1 MKRQVLVALIALLG
15 GGAITRGQDS
25 TLIDREVMD
34 ALIAETSGEMG
45 LNHFTHIVSNFSG
58 FSPSLGADQTADY
71 IADSARRWGLSDV
84 KIERFPSDGK
94 LYYWAFRSEPWWEGK
109 KAEIWLVEP
118 NKERIAS
125 FDAYRGYLARFSG
138 SANLTAELVDVG
150 AGTKPS
156 DYEGKSVS
164 GKIALASGSPGMA
177 HAKAVWEHGAAG
189 VIAYRTSNH
198 ISEPDLIPGVQIA
211 PRDGPNGEP
220 PGFVI
225 SVSFRS
231 GKGLS
236 NRLAAGEKLVVRA
249 DIEAET
255 KAGYYPQVHAVVK
268 GTEPELPE
276 IWIQAHTNYRNGG
289 GGNNMTGVGTT
300 LDLARSLATLVER
313 GRIPRPRRSI
323 RFTWGAEH
331 TASLY
336 YFYTYPEN
344 TKRVLAYL
352 DLDMVGDHQHLS
364 QSILRLYR
372 TPDSRPS
379 FVNDIVQEMFEV
391 VAEGNNISIRNGRG
405 PTFES
410 GFLLPIVDPAGSSD
424 QFFYK
429 IEDFWGPS
437 DHEDVGE
444 ASIGLHAVLLNTWPD
459 PYIGTQEDTPERAD
473 ATQMKRAGVITGT
486 AALVMASAGAD
497 EVPNLAQN
505 GLQKAGARLS
515 AEERRA
521 MDVLWAAS
529 KASVLDDYWLART
542 IITQA
547 YRREAEA
554 LATLEV
560 FASDGKSKD
569 YVTETARSVAE
580 REPAAQKR
588 LRQQAATV
596 AEMRE
601 WGAVEPSSPPTGGIA
616 LLVPTRNTEIR
627 GPVNLFRH
635 QYGQDW
641 LKEKL
646 QDPDFIKKIRLVRR
660 GRYYPWETLNFAD
673 GKLNLGQIRERL
685 AAEYGPAPLEEFEE
699 YFRMLEKVGVLTL
712 SSPASDAGRR

>member
-1 MKRQVLVALIALLG
+1 MKRRVLVFLTVLLG
-15 GGAITRGQDS
+15 GGGMTRGQDS
-25 TLIDREVMD
+25 TLIDRETMD

-45 LNHFTHIVSNFSG
+45 LNHFSHIVSNFSG
-58 FSPSLGADQTADY
+58 FSPSLGAEQTADY
-71 IADSARRWGLSDV
+71 IADSARGWGLSDV
-84 KIERFPSDGK
+84 KIEKFPSDGK

-109 KAEIWLVEP
+109 KAEIWLIEP

-125 FDAYRGYLARFSG
+125 FDAYRGHLGRFST
-138 SANLTAELVDVG
+138 SADLTVELVDVG
-150 AGTKPS
+150 AGTKAS

-164 GKIALASGSPGMA
+164 GKIVLASGSPGMV
-177 HAKAVWEHGAAG
+177 HATAVWEHGAAG
-189 VIAYRTSNH
+189 VIAYRTANH
-198 ISEPDLIPGVQIA
+198 ISQPDLIGGVQIA

-225 SVSFRS
+225 SVSYRS
-231 GKGLS
+231 GKELS
-236 NRLAAGEKLVVRA
+236 NRLAAGERLVVNA
-249 DIEAET
+249 QVEAET

-276 IWIQAHTNYRNGG
+276 IWIQGHTNYRNGG
-289 GGNNMTGVGTT
+289 GGNNLTGVGAT
-300 LDLARSLATLVER
+300 LDLARSLATLVE
-313 GRIPRPRRSI
+313 GGKIPRPRRNI

-331 TASLY
+331 TTSLY

-372 TPDSRPS
+372 TPHSRPS
-379 FVNDIVQEMFEV
+379 FINDIVQEMFEV
-391 VAEGNNISIRNGRG
+391 VGEGNTISIRHGRAG
-405 PTFES
+405 SFDS
-410 GFLLPIVDPAGSSD
+410 GFLLPIVDPAGSGD

-444 ASIGLHAVLLNTWPD
+444 ASIGLHAVLFNTWPD
-459 PYIGTQEDTPERAD
+459 PFIGTQEDNRARAD
-473 ATQMKRAGVITGT
+473 ATQMKRAGVIAGA
-486 AALVMASAGAD
+486 AALAMASAGSD
-497 EVPNLAQN
+497 DIPSLAQN
-505 GLQKAGARLS
+505 ALQKTRTRLAS
-515 AEERRA
+515 EERRA
-521 MDVLWAAS
+521 MDLLWAAS
-529 KASVLDDYWLART
+529 RDSAPDDYWLAQNT
-542 IITQA
+542 ITQA

-560 FASDGKSKD
+560 FASDATSKD
-569 YVTETARSVAE
+569 YVIKTARSVVE
-580 REPAAQKR
+580 LEPAAQKR
-588 LRQQAATV
+588 LRQQAATI
-596 AEMRE
+596 AELRE
-601 WGAVEPSSPPTGGIA
+601 WGALEPSSPPSGGIA

-646 QDPDFIKKIRLVRR
+646 QEAEFAEKIRLVRR

-673 GKLNLGQIRERL
+673 GELNLGQIRERL

-712 SSPASDAGRR
+712 SAPASDAGRR

>member
-1 MKRQVLVALIALLG
+1 MKRRVLVFLIVLLG
-15 GGAITRGQDS
+15 GGVMTRGQDS
-25 TLIDREVMD
+25 TLIDREAMD

-45 LNHFTHIVSNFSG
+45 LNHFSHIARNFSG
-58 FSPSLGADQTADY
+58 FSPSLGAEQTAEY

-84 KIERFPSDGK
+84 KIEMFPSDGK

-118 NKERIAS
+118 HTERIAS
-125 FDAYRGYLARFSG
+125 FDAYRGHLARFSG
-138 SANLTAELVDVG
+138 SANLTAELIDVG

-156 DYEGKSVS
+156 DYEGQSVA
-164 GKIALASGSPGMA
+164 GKIVLASGSPGMV
-177 HAKAVWEHGAAG
+177 HAEAVWEHGAAG
-189 VIAYRTSNH
+189 VIAYRMGNH
-198 ISEPDLIPGVQIA
+198 ISQPDLIGGVQIA
-211 PRDGPNGEP
+211 PREGPNGEP

-225 SVSFRS
+225 SVSYRS

-236 NRLAAGEKLVVRA
+236 NRLAAGERLVVRA
-249 DIEAET
+249 EVEAET
-255 KAGYYPQVHAVVK
+255 KAGHYPQVHAVVK
-268 GTEPELPE
+268 GLEPELPE
-276 IWIQAHTNYRNGG
+276 VWIQAHTNYRNGG
-289 GGNNMTGVGTT
+289 GGNNLTGVGTT
-300 LDLARSLATLVER
+300 LDLARSLATLVDQ
-313 GRIPRPRRSI
+313 GRIPRPRRNI

-331 TASLY
+331 TTSLY

-352 DLDMVGDHQHLS
+352 DLDMVGDHQYLS

-372 TPDSRPS
+372 TPHSRPS
-379 FVNDIVQEMFEV
+379 FINDIVQEMFELV
-391 VAEGNNISIRNGRG
+391 GEGNTISIRNGRG
-405 PTFES
+405 ATFES
-410 GFLLPIVDPAGSSD
+410 DFLLPIVDSAGSSD

-459 PYIGTQEDTPERAD
+459 PFIGTQEDNRARAD
-473 ATQMKRAGVITGT
+473 ATQMKRAGVITGA
-486 AALVMASAGAD
+486 AALVMASAGPD
-497 EVPNLAQN
+497 DIPNLVQN
-505 GLQKAGARLS
+505 ALQKTGTRLAS
-515 AEERRA
+515 EERRA
-521 MDVLWAAS
+521 MDLLWAAS
-529 KASVLDDYWLART
+529 KVAAPDDSWLARN

-560 FASDGKSKD
+560 FASGGRSKD
-569 YVTETARSVAE
+569 YVMETARVVAE
-580 REPAAQKR
+580 GEPAAQKR
-588 LRQQAATV
+588 LRHHVATI
-596 AEMRE
+596 AEMRG
-601 WGAVEPSSPPTGGIA
+601 WGVVDPSSPPTEGIA
-616 LLVPTRNTEIR
+616 LLVPTRNTGIR

-646 QDPDFIKKIRLVRR
+646 QDPDFLTKIRLARR

-699 YFRMLEKVGVLTL
+699 YFRMLDKAGVVTL
-712 SSPASDAGRR
+712 SSPASDAGH

>member
-1 MKRQVLVALIALLG
+1 MKRRALVFLIVFLG
-15 GGAITRGQDS
+15 GGGMARGQES
-25 TLIDREVMD
+25 TLVDRDTMD

-45 LNHFTHIVSNFSG
+45 LNHFTHIVNNFSG
-58 FSPSLGADQTADY
+58 FSPSLGAEQTADY
-71 IADSARRWGLSDV
+71 IAASARRWGLSDV
-84 KIERFPSDGK
+84 TIEKFPSDGK
-94 LYYWAFRSEPWWEGK
+94 LYYWAFRSEPWWEAK
-109 KAEIWLVEP
+109 KAEVWLVAP
-118 NKERIAS
+118 NRERIAS
-125 FDAYRGYLARFSG
+125 FDAYRGHLARFSG

-156 DYEGKSVS
+156 DYEGKSVA
-164 GKIALASGSPGMA
+164 GKIVLASGSPGMV
-177 HAKAVWEHGAAG
+177 HAKAVWEHGAGG
-189 VIAYRTSNH
+189 VIAYRMSNH
-198 ISEPDLIPGVQIA
+198 VSEPDLIPGVQIA

-220 PGFVI
+220 AGFVI
-225 SVSFRS
+225 SVSYRS

-236 NRLAAGEKLVVRA
+236 DRLAAGEGLVVKA
-249 DIEAET
+249 NIETET
-255 KAGYYPQVHAVVK
+255 KAGYYPQVHAVLK

-289 GGNNMTGVGTT
+289 GGNNMTGVGMT
-300 LDLARSLATLVER
+300 LDLARSLATLVE
-313 GRIPRPRRSI
+313 GGKVPRPRRSI

-331 TASLY
+331 TTSLY

-372 TPDSRPS
+372 TPHSRPS

-391 VAEGNNISIRNGRG
+391 VGEGNNISIRNGRG
-405 PTFES
+405 ATFES
-410 GFLLPIVDPAGSSD
+410 DFLLPIVDPAGSSD

-444 ASIGLHAVLLNTWPD
+444 ASIGLHAVLLNTWSD
-459 PYIGTQEDTPERAD
+459 PYIGTQEDTRERAD
-473 ATQMKRAGVITGT
+473 ATQMKRAGVITGA
-486 AALVMASAGAD
+486 AALVMASAGPD
-497 EVPNLAQN
+497 ELPNLAQN
-505 GLQKAGARLS
+505 GLQKAGARLA

-521 MDVLWAAS
+521 MDALWAAS
-529 KASVLDDYWLART
+529 KDTVSDDYWLART
-542 IITQA
+542 IVTQA

-554 LATLEV
+554 LETLDV
-560 FASDGKSKD
+560 FASDGRSKD
-569 YVTETARSVAE
+569 YVMETARSVAE
-580 REPAAQKR
+580 REPATQKR
-588 LRQQAATV
+588 LRQHVATI
-596 AEMRE
+596 AEMRG
-601 WGAVEPSSPPTGGIA
+601 WGAVEPSSSPSGGIA
-616 LLVPTRNTEIR
+616 LLVPTRNPEIR

-646 QDPDFIKKIRLVRR
+646 QDPDFLKKIRLARR
-660 GRYYPWETLNFAD
+660 GRYYPWESLNFAD

-699 YFRMLEKVGVLTL
+699 YFRMLEKVGVVTL
-712 SSPASDAGRR
+712 SSLASDAGH